1 MVGQQPGSRAQ
12 AFARFGQTGQL
23 VVTRVLRQPERTSQH
38 AKASLLMA
46 CFADR
51 NSFAFAS
58 NIFNF
63 TVDLGTLWQSAAPG
77 FGRRKARVRYNQ

>member
-1 MVGQQPGSRAQ
+1 
-12 AFARFGQTGQL
+12 
-23 VVTRVLRQPERTSQH
+23 
-38 AKASLLMA
+38 MA

-63 TVDLGTLWQSAAPG
+63 TVDLWTLWQSAAPG
-77 FGRRKARVRYNQ
+77 FGRRKARNRYHQLSGTFFLFCIRAGLL